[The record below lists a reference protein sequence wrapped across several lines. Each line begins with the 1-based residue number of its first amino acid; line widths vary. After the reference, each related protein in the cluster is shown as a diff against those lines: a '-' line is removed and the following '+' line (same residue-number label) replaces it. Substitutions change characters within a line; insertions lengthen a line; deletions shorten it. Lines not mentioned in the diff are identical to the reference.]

1 MWIVPMPLF
10 YYTELVI
17 SCRVARFEQG
27 KQTKQ
32 NSKQRS
38 MTPNSSIYD
47 SRLHEC
53 INSKRKIK
61 IFVENEKK
69 KKIKLSLEEKQLTTR
84 ISYH

>member
-17 SCRVARFEQG
+17 SCRVARFEQE

-61 IFVENEKK
+61 IFENEKK
-69 KKIKLSLEEKQLTTR
+69 KKIKLSLEEEQLTTN
-84 ISYH
+84 ILSLI